1 MRNPEVP
8 TAIALGIQVFY
19 VTLSLCRWLTTFWN
33 HCGPGNQSPNDSITP
48 QKTWIIA
55 SCLHTLFK
63 TALSRGWSS
72 KHMMHYSDTTMTKR
86 MVFTVHSRI
95 PGAEHSTFSVL
106 FRNTTFTLLTKVQ
119 AFSWCYGCCY
129 CQLLNWCAQFSP
141 SSIRTEEMAVSL
153 FFFFFSLFK
162 PLSHSVLKTKRKE
175 FPPSDKQK

>member
-1 MRNPEVP
+1 MRNPEIP
-8 TAIALGIQVFY
+8 TAIALRIQVFY
-19 VTLSLCRWLTTFWN
+19 DVQVVDDILKPLWSRKPVAQWQHNTPEDLN
-33 HCGPGNQSPNDSITP
+33 HRFMFT
-48 QKTWIIA
+48 
-55 SCLHTLFK
+55 HTLR

-72 KHMMHYSDTTMTKR
+72 KYMMHYSDTTMNKR

-95 PGAEHSTFSVL
+95 PGTEHSTFSVL
-106 FRNTTFTLLTKVQ
+106 FRNTTFTLLTKLQ

-162 PLSHSVLKTKRKE
+162 PLSHSVLKTKREE
-175 FPPSDKQK
+175 FPRSDKQK